1 MIRHMVLLR
10 FSAATSD
17 THKAE
22 IYATLAALSGHVE
35 GILDFQTRANV
46 STETP
51 VVHGFRDLFWFDFRD
66 AVVRDAYLADA
77 AHKAA
82 GSRLVAALEGGRDG
96 LVVCDFEL

>member
-10 FSAATSD
+10 FRDD
-17 THKAE
+17 TTDTRKAE
-22 IYATLAALSGHVE
+22 IYATLAALSGHIE
-35 GILDFQTRANV
+35 GILDFQTRTNV
-46 STETP
+46 SPETP

-66 AVVRDAYLADA
+66 AGVRDAYLADA

-82 GSRLVAALEGGRDG
+82 GTRLVAALEGGRDG

>member
-66 AVVRDAYLADA
+66 AGVRDAYLADA
-77 AHKAA
+77 AHKVA
-82 GSRLVAALEGGRDG
+82 GTRLVAALEGGRDG